1 MESASEALREQIHEH
16 ARGLHQQAI
25 NWRRH
30 LHQYPE
36 LSFQEVQTG
45 RFIAAQ
51 LSEMGVPHQHG
62 IADNGLVALI
72 QGKNPKKRTV
82 ALRADMDA
90 LPILEAN
97 KVPYRSQHE
106 GVMHACGH
114 DAHTASLLG
123 AVRILWALRDR
134 FEGTVKCLFQ
144 PGEEKLPGGASL
156 MIKAGA
162 LENPRPASIF
172 GQHVHPPLRAGMVGF
187 KPGIYMASSDELYVT
202 IKGRGGHG
210 ATPHQCIDPVAISAQ
225 IIVALQQVVSRF
237 SDPTMPSVLTFGR
250 INSTGGATNVIPNE
264 VKLEG
269 TFRAMDEKWRQEAH
283 KRMKKIAEGI
293 AKGMGGACEFHIARG
308 YPVLFN
314 HEELT
319 ARAKRWAI
327 EFLGKDRVVDL
338 PARMTAEDFAYYSQ
352 IMPACF
358 YRLGTGNPERGIQS
372 PLHTDTFDIDETA
385 LETGMGLMAWLA
397 VRELTGTAKE

>member
-1 MESASEALREQIHEH
+1 
-16 ARGLHQQAI
+16 
-25 NWRRH
+25 
-30 LHQYPE
+30 
-36 LSFQEVQTG
+36 
-45 RFIAAQ
+45 
-51 LSEMGVPHQHG
+51 
-62 IADNGLVALI
+62 
-72 QGKNPKKRTV
+72 
-82 ALRADMDA
+82 
-90 LPILEAN
+90 
-97 KVPYRSQHE
+97 
-106 GVMHACGH
+106 
-114 DAHTASLLG
+114 
-123 AVRILWALRDR
+123 
-134 FEGTVKCLFQ
+134 
-144 PGEEKLPGGASL
+144 
-156 MIKAGA
+156 
-162 LENPRPASIF
+162 
-172 GQHVHPPLRAGMVGF
+172 MVGF